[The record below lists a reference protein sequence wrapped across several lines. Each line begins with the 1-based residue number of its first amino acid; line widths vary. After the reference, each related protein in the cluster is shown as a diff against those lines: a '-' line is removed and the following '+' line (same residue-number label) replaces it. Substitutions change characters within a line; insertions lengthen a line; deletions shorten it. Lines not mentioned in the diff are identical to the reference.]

1 MNKKIYTALLL
12 TPLFFTACNKQ
23 PVATDSLAQ
32 EAVTSSTE
40 IKQAVSE
47 VATKIVTK
55 TTEINGVRFINK
67 PIVEE
72 EGMVHIDGF
81 MGSIKPT
88 LEDATKGDKTHMT
101 AMGVCSNMAM
111 EMTNS
116 YNAQLTNVK
125 IRRTALKYRN
135 EKNKPDATDIL
146 VMETLKEKNDF
157 KPVVIDINDHYRVYK
172 PLPAKKDCLVCH
184 GDVSQIPPKVMEG
197 IKRDYPKDLATGYSE
212 GEFKG
217 AIIAEILK

>member
-12 TPLFFTACNKQ
+12 APLLFTACNKQ
-23 PVATDSLAQ
+23 PVTTEALTQEVVTTNAT
-32 EAVTSSTE
+32 TE
-40 IKQAVSE
+40 IKEAIPQVVKKMA
-47 VATKIVTK
+47 
-55 TTEINGVRFINK
+55 TEINGVRFIDK

-72 EGMVHIDGF
+72 EGLVHIDGF
-81 MGSIKPT
+81 IGSIKPT
-88 LEDATKGDKTHMT
+88 LEDATKSDKTHMT
-101 AMGVCSNMAM
+101 AMGVCSTMAM

-116 YNAQLTNVK
+116 YNAQLSNVK

-135 EKNKPDATDIL
+135 EKNKPDATDIS
-146 VMETLKEKNDF
+146 VMQTLKERADF
-157 KPVVIDINDHYRVYK
+157 KPVVIEMNDHYRVYK
-172 PLPAKKDCLVCH
+172 PLPAKIECLVCH

-197 IKRDYPKDLATGYSE
+197 IKRDYPKDLATGYSQ